1 MKEVVKEEPE
11 QQAVQ
16 EQPAVQ
22 EQDDGGWEAVP
33 TKPKKGG
40 KKTNQK
46 NESNKGLFTKLSDKI
61 SVISLITLK
70 CEYHVLVICYVI
82 KSSSRSTEGQRRK
95 IEEGRSRK

>member
-11 QQAVQ
+11 QPAVQ
-16 EQPAVQ
+16 EQSTH

-46 NESNKGLFTKLSDKI
+46 NESNKGLFTQQHRLYYRIKYR
-61 SVISLITLK
+61 SLA
-70 CEYHVLVICYVI
+70 
-82 KSSSRSTEGQRRK
+82 
-95 IEEGRSRK
+95 

>member
-11 QQAVQ
+11 QPAVQ
-16 EQPAVQ
+16 EQPVASVQ

-46 NESNKGLFTKLSDKI
+46 NESNKGLFTQQHRLYYRIKYR
-61 SVISLITLK
+61 SLA
-70 CEYHVLVICYVI
+70 
-82 KSSSRSTEGQRRK
+82 
-95 IEEGRSRK
+95 

>member
-11 QQAVQ
+11 QPAVQ
-16 EQPAVQ
+16 EQSTQ

-46 NESNKGLFTKLSDKI
+46 NESNKGLFTEHSDKI
-61 SVISLITLK
+61 SVISLIALK
-70 CEYHVLVICYVI
+70 CEYLSHTCTSHLLCN
-82 KSSSRSTEGQRRK
+82 QN
-95 IEEGRSRK
+95 

>member
-16 EQPAVQ
+16 EQAATQ

-46 NESNKGLFTKLSDKI
+46 NESNKGLFTELSDKI

-70 CEYHVLVICYVI
+70 CEYLTCTITYMY
-82 KSSSRSTEGQRRK
+82 
-95 IEEGRSRK
+95 